1 MAKKNK
7 SKSNMPKTPLN
18 HLTIYKIMVII
29 TFAATGVFLL
39 KNIIAGDLI
48 GMTVILVCLAILSVS
63 LFIMKRENVNM
74 IKRET
79 FMSLALV
86 VVVFIISISSGA
98 SYSDDFPLYLAVIAM
113 SGMYLEPN
121 LSRLQVILCDIALI
135 AMGIIHPEKA
145 GAIGQYILCIAMFTL
160 AAILMLLTIQ
170 RGRAFIDVS
179 NQQAAESRR
188 LVGSMREMGDE
199 LQMDFDDSASRIE
212 VSTMGLQKGSDSIIQ
227 GANEVADGCTE
238 VKEQIRETS
247 RQIDGLNGQVRL
259 FEKALGANQ
268 ENMESMRLQLV
279 NVTENINSAN
289 AVFKAMEGQMKEV
302 IKIAKQLSDISFK
315 TTLLSLNASVEA
327 AHVGAAGVGF
337 AVVASEMKELSEN
350 SDMFSNRVTRVT
362 AELVEQVSKTSAEF
376 EGSTNAIRASE
387 RRMAELQES
396 FANLMAEFKTLY
408 SDIEAQNESVKQ
420 VDSVFSEL
428 TDKVSEMKD
437 NSMDNQSAVLEISRT
452 MKDHK
457 QNIGGIIENTR
468 RI

>member
-1 MAKKNK
+1 MFMAKS
-7 SKSNMPKTPLN
+7 SKPKTPLN

-39 KNIIAGDLI
+39 KNIIGKSMQGI
-48 GMTVILVCLAILSVS
+48 IVILACLAVLSISV
-63 LFIMKRENVNM
+63 FIMKRENVNM

-98 SYSDDFPLYLAVIAM
+98 SYSDDFPLYLAVIGM
-113 SGMYLEPN
+113 SGMYLEPK
-121 LSRLQVILCDIALI
+121 LSRLQIVLCDIALV

-160 AAILMLLTIQ
+160 AAILILLTIQ
-170 RGRAFIDVS
+170 RGRAFIDLS
-179 NQQAAESRR
+179 NQQAAEARR

-199 LQMDFDDSASRIE
+199 LQLDFDDSASRIE
-212 VSTMGLQKGSDSIIQ
+212 VSTSGLQKGSDSIIQ
-227 GANEVADGCTE
+227 GANEVEYTCGE

-247 RQIDGLNGQVRL
+247 RQIEGLNDQVRL
-259 FEKALGANQ
+259 FEKALGENQ
-268 ENMESMRLQLV
+268 DNMEAMRKQLV
-279 NVTENINSAN
+279 NVTENINGAN
-289 AVFKAMEGQMKEV
+289 TVFKDMEGQMNEV
-302 IKIAKQLSDISFK
+302 VKIAKQLSDISFK

-327 AHVGAAGVGF
+327 AHVGSAGAGF
-337 AVVASEMKELSEN
+337 AVVANEMKELSEN

-362 AELVEQVSKTSAEF
+362 AELIDQVAKTSDEF
-376 EGSTNAIRASE
+376 EGSIAAIRSSE
-387 RRMAELQES
+387 RKMAELQES
-396 FANLMAEFKTLY
+396 FIKLMEEFKTLY
-408 SDIEAQNESVKQ
+408 GNIEDQNRSVKQ

-437 NSMDNQSAVLEISRT
+437 YSFDNQNAVLEISRT

-457 QNIGGIIENTR
+457 QNIGRIIENTR
-468 RI
+468 HI